1 MLIYISPQM
10 KDIKREE
17 KKKTLDTSDA
27 VTIVASRQYAQ
38 VDELIHGKLKLF

>member
-10 KDIKREE
+10 KYIKREE
-17 KKKTLDTSDA
+17 TKKTLDTSDA
-27 VTIVASRQYAQ
+27 VTIVTSRQYAQ